1 VGLLLGY
8 VAVRVLVANGPV
20 ALPRLHEVRIDGTVI
35 AFTALASLMAGLA
48 FGLMP
53 LIRRLPPLA
62 AVLQDSSRGNTAGG
76 TRMHARN
83 GLMATQVAFAV
94 VLLVAAGLMVQSVRH
109 MWNSDPGF
117 ASESRLIFRIGLAR
131 SEYDTNEQA
140 VAFHDLMLE
149 RLHALPGVRSAAFTA
164 RLPLDADGEGDPLDV
179 RGRVLGFENLG
190 PVVRYR
196 RVSADY
202 FTTMMIPLRQGR
214 YLDAHDADGRTMA
227 VVIDEALAELYFPGE
242 DPIGKHVRK
251 MAGDEDGDWLTVVG
265 VVGNTPTYSL
275 QEDAPTPKLYLPPR
289 SSVETRVSSM
299 YAATYVLHTDGNPTA
314 SIEPVRRVLESLNPN
329 VALAGAEP
337 LRSLLDRAGARLAF
351 TMVLLVLADS
361 AALLLGMIGVY
372 AVISYS
378 VSQRTNEIG
387 LRLALGAQPR
397 DVIAMIVRQSGRVVA
412 AGVIIG
418 IAAAAGSARVLEA
431 LLFGVAWN
439 DVSTYAVAGIGLFA
453 VSLIACWLPAWRAA
467 ASAGDLHSLFR

>member
-1 VGLLLGY
+1 
-8 VAVRVLVANGPV
+8 
-20 ALPRLHEVRIDGTVI
+20 
-35 AFTALASLMAGLA
+35 
-48 FGLMP
+48 
-53 LIRRLPPLA
+53 
-62 AVLQDSSRGNTAGG
+62 
-76 TRMHARN
+76 
-83 GLMATQVAFAV
+83 
-94 VLLVAAGLMVQSVRH
+94 
-109 MWNSDPGF
+109 
-117 ASESRLIFRIGLAR
+117 
-131 SEYDTNEQA
+131 
-140 VAFHDLMLE
+140 
-149 RLHALPGVRSAAFTA
+149 
-164 RLPLDADGEGDPLDV
+164 
-179 RGRVLGFENLG
+179 
-190 PVVRYR
+190 
-196 RVSADY
+196 
-202 FTTMMIPLRQGR
+202 
-214 YLDAHDADGRTMA
+214 
-227 VVIDEALAELYFPGE
+227 
-242 DPIGKHVRK
+242 
-251 MAGDEDGDWLTVVG
+251 
-265 VVGNTPTYSL
+265 
-275 QEDAPTPKLYLPPR
+275 
-289 SSVETRVSSM
+289 M

-351 TMVLLVLADS
+351 TMVLLVLAAS

-453 VSLIACWLPAWRAA
+453 LSLIACWLPAWRAA
-467 ASAGDLHSLFR
+467 AAAGDLHSLFR